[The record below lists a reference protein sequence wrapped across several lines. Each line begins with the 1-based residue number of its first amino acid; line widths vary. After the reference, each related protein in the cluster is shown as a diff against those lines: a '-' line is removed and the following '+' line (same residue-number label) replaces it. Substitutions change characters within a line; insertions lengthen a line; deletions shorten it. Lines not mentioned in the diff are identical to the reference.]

1 MTNSNGYLV
10 VGGDSLVGGG
20 LFRALERRG
29 DSALATTRRRNS
41 LDARRVYLDFESGTE
56 FRVPA
61 GIDYAFVVAAATN
74 YERCETD
81 PLAYQINV
89 ELIPRFV
96 ISLLE
101 QGVFVTFISTNS
113 VFGGERPWPRE
124 DDPHAPGIAYARQ
137 KHSAEEVIRAACRGT
152 KHEEHFNI
160 VRLTKIMG
168 RDTSPLPNWFSAWEK
183 GEPVQ
188 PFSDLI
194 FAPMSVRFV
203 GEALA
208 TIGPKRIAG
217 NLHLSGAENVSY
229 VDFAACLARKLG
241 VDSSLI
247 VPTTAEEKGVVIPF
261 KPRYSGLGMQ
271 RTTELTGVA
280 PQTLDQVVSDL
291 TTQSVQ

>member
-1 MTNSNGYLV
+1 
-10 VGGDSLVGGG
+10 
-20 LFRALERRG
+20 
-29 DSALATTRRRNS
+29 
-41 LDARRVYLDFESGTE
+41 
-56 FRVPA
+56 
-61 GIDYAFVVAAATN
+61 
-74 YERCETD
+74 
-81 PLAYQINV
+81 
-89 ELIPRFV
+89 
-96 ISLLE
+96 
-101 QGVFVTFISTNS
+101 
-113 VFGGERPWPRE
+113 
-124 DDPHAPGIAYARQ
+124 
-137 KHSAEEVIRAACRGT
+137 
-152 KHEEHFNI
+152 
-160 VRLTKIMG
+160 MG

-241 VDSSLI
+241 VDTRLI